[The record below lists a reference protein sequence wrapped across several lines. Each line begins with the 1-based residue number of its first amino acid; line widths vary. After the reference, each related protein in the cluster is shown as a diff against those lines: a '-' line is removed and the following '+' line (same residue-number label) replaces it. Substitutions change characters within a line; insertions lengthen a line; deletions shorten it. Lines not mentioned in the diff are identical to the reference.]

1 MDAAPAGPRILV
13 VGPAWVGDLVMA
25 QSLLLT
31 LKQQTPAPQL
41 HVLAPAGLLP
51 LLERMPEVERGIPLP
66 VSHGRLDLGT
76 RRRLARQL
84 ALAGYGQA
92 ILLPNSWKSA
102 LVPWWAKIPR
112 RTGWRGEM
120 RWGLLNDLR
129 QLDPR
134 QLPTTVQRFVALAL
148 DRNAPVPGLDTL
160 PRPRLRVDP
169 DAAQR
174 AMQRLGLRRDP
185 ARRLLALCP
194 GAEFGPAKRW
204 PPEHY
209 GELARILH
217 PQGWQIWLF
226 GSPQDQPD
234 CATLDQV
241 SGGLCTNLA
250 GRTSLGEAVDLL
262 SLADLVV
269 SNDSGLMHVAAALDR
284 PLVAL
289 FGSTDPGHTPP
300 LGRRQAV
307 VALELPCRP
316 CFQRTCPL
324 GHLDCLVQLPVQR
337 VVTALEGLLP

>member
-1 MDAAPAGPRILV
+1 M
-13 VGPAWVGDLVMA
+13 
-25 QSLLLT
+25 
-31 LKQQTPAPQL
+31 
-41 HVLAPAGLLP
+41 
-51 LLERMPEVERGIPLP
+51 
-66 VSHGRLDLGT
+66 SHGRLDLGT

-84 ALAGYGQA
+84 ALAGYAQA

-129 QLDPR
+129 QLNPR

-217 PQGWQIWLF
+217 PQGWEVLAIRLAP
-226 GSPQDQPD
+226 GPARLRDPRPSIRRPLYQPGR
-234 CATLDQV
+234 AYQPGGGGGFAV
-241 SGGLCTNLA
+241 PGGSGGEQRLRSTP
-250 GRTSLGEAVDLL
+250 
-262 SLADLVV
+262 
-269 SNDSGLMHVAAALDR
+269 HVAAALDR

-289 FGSTDPGHTPP
+289 FGSTGSGPHAA

-307 VALELPCRP
+307 VALDLPCRP
-316 CFQRTCPL
+316 CFQRTCPWATWIAWSSCRSS
-324 GHLDCLVQLPVQR
+324 GW
-337 VVTALEGLLP
+337 